1 MRKLQATI
9 RGYDWSFANDLNW
22 EDIALEKMI
31 QNELEEGNTS
41 LNGSID
47 KKIVKVKYTITNDG
61 VAILL
66 AFTYIF
72 L

>member
-1 MRKLQATI
+1 LRKLQATI